1 VAAIAGIG
9 DAAIEDVA
17 DERRAQSSSPFNSF
31 RILHGRLVNHRCWVA
46 GVARRRVAALEGI

>member
-17 DERRAQSSSPFNSF
+17 DIWKNSSPQKYWKYGFSTQRIAQS
-31 RILHGRLVNHRCWVA
+31 LVGKVVSAFEDR
-46 GVARRRVAALEGI
+46 